1 MLDKINPVRDAIV
14 SLRNQNVI
22 LDVDLA
28 KLYEVE
34 TKHFNQAVK
43 RNIEKFP
50 EDFMFKLTEEEKNE
64 LVTNCDRFEKLKHSS
79 SVPTAFTELGVIQA
93 AGILKSNV
101 AVRMSILIAR
111 TFVAM
116 MKELEEQKVNQQFL
130 AALPPQLENRLDEIE
145 KRIEGNQG
153 KISSQNRQFDIVV
166 NMLQELAQV
175 LDDSTKPPPR
185 KPIGF

>member
-14 SLRNQNVI
+14 SLRNQPVI

-28 KLYEVE
+28 RLYEVE

-50 EDFMFKLTEEEKNE
+50 DDFMFKLTQEEKNE
-64 LVTNCDRFEKLKHSS
+64 LVTNCDRFANLKHSS
-79 SVPTAFTELGVIQA
+79 SMPTAFTELGVIQA
-93 AGILKSNV
+93 AGILKSSV

-116 MKELEEQKVNQQFL
+116 MKELEQQNVNKQFI
-130 AALPPQLENRLDEIE
+130 AALPAQLEHRLGELEQRMD
-145 KRIEGNQG
+145 KQQG
-153 KISSQNRQFDIVV
+153 KLDSHNRQFDIVV
-166 NMLQELAQV
+166 TMLQELAQV
-175 LDDSTKPPPR
+175 LDESTKPPPR
-185 KPIGF
+185 NPIGF

>member
-1 MLDKINPVRDAIV
+1 MLDKINPVRNVII

-22 LDVDLA
+22 LDADLA
-28 KLYEVE
+28 RLYEVE

-50 EDFMFKLTEEEKNE
+50 EDFMFKLTQEEKDE
-64 LVTNCDRFEKLKHSS
+64 LVTNRDRFANLKHSS
-79 SVPTAFTELGVIQA
+79 SIPTAFTELGVIQA

-116 MKELEEQKVNQQFL
+116 MKELEQQKDQEKPSQT
-130 AALPPQLENRLDEIE
+130 LPAQLEDRLGAIEQRLD
-145 KRIEGNQG
+145 KQQG

-166 NMLQELAQV
+166 DMLQELAQV
-175 LDDSTKPPPR
+175 LEDSTKPPPR
-185 KPIGF
+185 NPIGF

>member
-14 SLRNQNVI
+14 SLRNQNII

-28 KLYEVE
+28 RLYEVE

-50 EDFMFKLTEEEKNE
+50 EDFMFKLTQEEKDE
-64 LVTNCDRFEKLKHSS
+64 LVTNCDRFANLKHSS
-79 SVPTAFTELGVIQA
+79 SMPTAFTELGVIQA

-101 AVRMSILIAR
+101 AIRMSIMIAR

-116 MKELEEQKVNQQFL
+116 MKELEQQKVNEQFV
-130 AALPPQLENRLDEIE
+130 AALPIQLEDRLGEIEQRLD
-145 KRIEGNQG
+145 KQQG

-166 NMLQELAQV
+166 DMLQELAQV
-175 LDDSTKPPPR
+175 LEDSTKPPPR
-185 KPIGF
+185 NPIGF

>member
-130 AALPPQLENRLDEIE
+130 SALPPQLEDRLTEIE

-153 KISSQNRQFDIVV
+153 EISSQNRQFDIVV

-175 LDDSTKPPPR
+175 LDDNSKPPPR
-185 KPIGF
+185 NPIGF

>member
-1 MLDKINPVRDAIV
+1 MLDKINPVKDAIV

-28 KLYEVE
+28 RLYEVE

-43 RNIEKFP
+43 RNAEKFP
-50 EDFMFKLTEEEKNE
+50 DDFMFKLTQEEKDE
-64 LVTNCDRFEKLKHSS
+64 LVTNCDRFANLKHSGS
-79 SVPTAFTELGVIQA
+79 TPTAFTELGVIQA
-93 AGILKSNV
+93 AGILKSSV

-116 MKELEEQKVNQQFL
+116 MKELEEQKVNEQFL
-130 AALPPQLENRLDEIE
+130 SALPLQLENRLDEIE

-153 KISSQNRQFDIVV
+153 KIGSQNRQFDIVV

-175 LDDSTKPPPR
+175 LDDNTKPPPR
-185 KPIGF
+185 NPIGF

>member
-1 MLDKINPVRDAIV
+1 MLEKINPVRDAII
-14 SLRNQNVI
+14 SLRNQHVI

-28 KLYEVE
+28 KLYDVE

-50 EDFMFKLTEEEKNE
+50 EDFMFKLTQEEKDE
-64 LVTNCDRFEKLKHSS
+64 LVTNCDRLANLKHSS

-93 AGILKSNV
+93 AGILKSSV
-101 AVRMSILIAR
+101 AVRMSIFIAR

-116 MKELEEQKVNQQFL
+116 MKELEAQKVNRQFL
-130 AALPPQLENRLDEIE
+130 LALPPQLESRLDEIE

-175 LDDSTKPPPR
+175 LDDNTKPPPR
-185 KPIGF
+185 NPIGF